1 MSDVEV
7 SVLLPSLR
15 ADAAARVIGEL
26 ARTNPAADYE
36 VIVVSPFEIDGHNVV
51 HVNEPERRGVIHAV
65 NQAYAAA
72 AAEHVVVWSD
82 DALPQHDCLR
92 RIVDFVKSHDAP
104 FVASF
109 SRRGGNGKRAE
120 QWSVYG
126 KLYAGWLCTSRRTI
140 AAAGGLFAPD
150 YKNYWADPDFSL
162 RVWTLGGT
170 VEVCPTAWIIV
181 EQIDDTVKAENL
193 NTSFGA
199 DTDAFFERWHATWGH
214 GSRTIWTDINKPIPH
229 SLEGHLRAA
238 LRRVPYLQKT
248 FGKKAV
254 V

>member
-7 SVLLPSLR
+7 SILLPSLR
-15 ADAAARVIGEL
+15 PDAASRAITEF
-26 ARTNPAADYE
+26 ARTSPGVAYE
-36 VIVVSPFEIDGHNVV
+36 IVVVSPFDIDGHNVV
-51 HVNEPERRGVIHAV
+51 HINEPERRGVIHAV
-65 NQAYAAA
+65 NQAYDVATG
-72 AAEHVVVWSD
+72 EHVVVWSD
-82 DALPQHDCLR
+82 DALPQDDCLR
-92 RIVDFVKSHDAP
+92 QIVDFVASRDRL

-120 QWSVYG
+120 QWGVYG

-140 AAAGGLFAPD
+140 AAAGGLFSPD

-170 VEVCPTAWIIV
+170 VEVCPTAWITV

-193 NTSFGA
+193 RSSFSA
-199 DTDAFFERWHATWGH
+199 DTDAFFERWHATWGT
-214 GSRTIWTDINKPIPH
+214 GARTAWTDINKPIPH
-229 SLEGHLRAA
+229 SFEGHVRAA
-238 LRRVPYLQKT
+238 LRSVPYLRKT